1 MDDDKKIVDSSL
13 IDDTGVDSS
22 LIDGSGRESD
32 RLKTRRKLID
42 EVIRSFQESTED
54 YDGRGSIQ
62 AIFRFLKSDGYMGR
76 IPYFDITK
84 VFFTVDDVM
93 RGKMLTN
100 IDKLVEEICSD
111 KKDTILESMITE
123 EEYQN
128 KCREIVLKINDH
140 IHLAYIQMLGIT
152 ENAVKESRGIFKNEL
167 EESKKVFS
175 KEIKQGI
182 QAAEKNSVVILGI
195 FASIITVSIGG
206 FNYVGKVFDAVGNAK
221 NIPALIGLTTIIGI
235 VLISVSAIMIN
246 LIFFMVGKKWKWER
260 VIYPSIGVVIAGI
273 VMYLLSYLL
282 PLLPRFFN

>member
-111 KKDTILESMITE
+111 EKNTILESMITE

-167 EESKKVFS
+167 EGSKKVFS

-221 NIPALIGLTTIIGI
+221 NIPALIGLTTIMGM
-235 VLISVSAIMIN
+235 VLVSISSIMVN
-246 LIFFMVGKKWKWER
+246 LIFSMVDKEWKWER
-260 VIYPSIGVVIAGI
+260 VVYPSIGVVIAGI

-282 PLLPRFFN
+282 PRFFN

>member
-13 IDDTGVDSS
+13 LDDGGVDSS
-22 LIDGSGRESD
+22 LLDESGRESAC
-32 RLKTRRKLID
+32 LKTRRELINK
-42 EVIRSFQESTED
+42 VICSFQESTED
-54 YDGRGSIQ
+54 YDGEKSIQ

-84 VFFTVDDVM
+84 VFFTVDDGM

-111 KKDTILESMITE
+111 EKNTILESVIDE

-128 KCREIVLKINDH
+128 KCREIILKINDH

-152 ENAVKESRGIFKNEL
+152 ENAVKESRGIFKTEL
-167 EESKKVFS
+167 KESKKVFD

-182 QAAEKNSVVILGI
+182 QAAEKNSVVILGV

-206 FNYVGKVFDAVGNAK
+206 FNYAGKVFDAVGNAK
-221 NIPALIGLTTIIGI
+221 NIPALIGLTTIMGL
-235 VLISVSAIMIN
+235 VLVSISSIMVN
-246 LIFFMVGKKWKWER
+246 LIFSMVDKEWKWER
-260 VIYPSIGVVIAGI
+260 VIYPSILVVVAGV
-273 VMYLLSYLL
+273 VMYLLS
-282 PLLPRFFN
+282 RFCN